1 MAALASLGEALRL
14 YLELGDAG
22 VLLLVER
29 AELAGLRPL
38 VLELWPAYPDLEV
51 VAAPEELLALPPGAV
66 AILVLDPGD
75 LTAQGRW
82 LNLHRT
88 LFADRA
94 LRVILYCQGDVAER
108 LVQAA
113 PDFTDWISHRLS
125 FPAELRGLP
134 PAHLVLGLRALLRL
148 RAPVGLIPNDSMLVE
163 RLVRAAL
170 PGWTAIVSTVG
181 TYQGLMDKLQ
191 LPGRVL
197 LGLYADSDFALRR
210 LRVALR
216 ESGRRRP
223 VLLLEA
229 PPEAGQLPGVV
240 SLGEGLLPLRGA
252 RQRLARARRPGRL
265 AALLGL
271 EVPAVAVAADL
282 LAQGAAEAELCEA
295 LAGAVDPGARVGA
308 LGQAQGLQSAPLGS
322 LVWRLPGARL
332 AGADRRAVGL
342 APDARA
348 AVAVGDIPLALR
360 LDPRG
365 IRGLARARAVLD
377 ESGIGGGVMAS
388 VLRMDL
394 LALARLDDK
403 ARWRSVADTLARV
416 DEALAR
422 GFQARARA
430 LLCAVI
436 DDLTPDAAGS
446 KLAAALCGERLAL
459 ALLLG
464 PHGEEEEDLR
474 TLVAAFA
481 AGSAQGDEGALA
493 AGWLEDVISE
503 ALTNIAW
510 VRLLRGAA
518 AEAEEALRQG
528 LSVLRD
534 PIWDRA
540 MGLQLLLTC
549 CQQTQGAPST
559 EVAPAVSRCVLT
571 VLRAEKDAAHA
582 QELAAWLG
590 SLEPATE
597 IALEARTARG
607 EVIVVLLSAELLAD
621 DEAFAVLEAARARR
635 VPLFPVLLRPCD
647 WWSAAPLA
655 DLGVLPVGGRAI
667 SSWSD
672 QREAWLPVLREVQG
686 RLYQR

>member
-22 VLLLVER
+22 VLLLVEQ
-29 AELAGLRPL
+29 AELSGLRPL

-108 LVQAA
+108 LAQAA
-113 PDFTDWISHRLS
+113 PDFTDWISHRLP

-148 RAPVGLIPNDSMLVE
+148 RAPVGLIPNDSVLVE

-197 LGLYADSDFALRR
+197 LGWYADSDFALRR

-229 PPEAGQLPGVV
+229 PPEIEQLAGVV
-240 SLGEGLLPLRGA
+240 TLGEGFLSLRWA
-252 RQRLARARRPGRL
+252 RQIIAGARRPGRL

-271 EVPAVAVAADL
+271 EGPAVALAAEL
-282 LAQGAAEAELCEA
+282 LAQGVAEAALCAVLVGE
-295 LAGAVDPGARVGA
+295 VDPGAQVGA
-308 LGQAQGLQSAPLGS
+308 LGQEQGLQSAALGR
-322 LVWRLPGARL
+322 LVWRLPSFRL
-332 AGADRRAVGL
+332 AGTDRRAVGI

-348 AVAVGDIPLALR
+348 AIAVGDIPLALR
-360 LDPRG
+360 LDSEG
-365 IRGLARARAVLD
+365 MRGLARARAVLD
-377 ESGIGGGVMAS
+377 VSEIGSALGVSA
-388 VLRMDL
+388 LRKAL
-394 LALARLDDK
+394 LDQARLDDRM
-403 ARWRSVADTLARV
+403 RWRGVVNALTQM
-416 DEALAR
+416 DEVSAR
-422 GFQARARA
+422 GFHVRAGV
-430 LLCAVI
+430 LLDAVI
-436 DDLTPDAAGS
+436 DDLPGDAAGS
-446 KLAAALCGERLAL
+446 RLAAALRGERLAL
-459 ALLLG
+459 ALLRG
-464 PHGEEEEDLR
+464 PQGNEEEDLLA
-474 TLVAAFA
+474 LVAAFTDDFA
-481 AGSAQGDEGALA
+481 AAWRAS
-493 AGWLEDVISE
+493 VVSE

-510 VRLLRGAA
+510 VRLVRGAA
-518 AEAEEALRQG
+518 AAAAAALRQ
-528 LSVLRD
+528 
-534 PIWDRA
+534 A
-540 MGLQLLLTC
+540 LQLQSELSWNAEPTRLFLARC
-549 CQQTQGAPST
+549 EQTQREAST
-559 EVAPAVSRCVLT
+559 AVAPAVPRRVLT
-571 VLRAEKDAAHA
+571 VLRVDQDENHA
-582 QELAAWLG
+582 QELAAWLAA
-590 SLEPATE
+590 LEPTWE
-597 IALEARTARG
+597 IELEARAARG
-607 EVIVVLLSAELLAD
+607 SVIVVLLSAELLAD
-621 DEAFAVLEAARARR
+621 DEAFAVLEAARAHG
-635 VPLFPVLLRPCD
+635 VPLWLVLMRPCD

-667 SSWSD
+667 SAWSD
-672 QREAWLPVLREVQG
+672 QREAWLPVLRKVPG
-686 RLYQR
+686 HWYPR